1 MSTQTKN
8 GSIRVRHMKHCA
20 LFAVLPAVVAVIIG
34 CASASQIDTSVS
46 TNRAAEEFWIAEVPK
61 AAVHMQLAKEQ
72 MGLAEKMAANE
83 QWDQAESMMKRAQ
96 ADAQVARLLFQEEV
110 ERAAAIAAMNRRN
123 QRRERREVQEENGD
137 TSKERSLP

>member
-20 LFAVLPAVVAVIIG
+20 LFAVLPAVVAIIIG
-34 CASASQIDTSVS
+34 CASTSQIDTFVS
-46 TNRAAEEFWIAEVPK
+46 TNRVAEEFWIAEVPK

-96 ADAQVARLLFQEEV
+96 ADAEVARLLFQEEV
-110 ERAAAIAAMNRRN
+110 ERAEAIASMNRRN
-123 QRRERREVQEENGD
+123 QRREHRKVQEENGD